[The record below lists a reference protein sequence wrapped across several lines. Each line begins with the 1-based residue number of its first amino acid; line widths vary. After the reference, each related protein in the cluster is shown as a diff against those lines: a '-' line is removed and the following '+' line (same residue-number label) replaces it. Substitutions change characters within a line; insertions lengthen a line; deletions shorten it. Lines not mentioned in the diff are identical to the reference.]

1 MFINYSDAL
10 KEGPLIIVSQM
21 SEGDQMQEFM
31 SKVPFFCC
39 FQYQAVVLFDWEK
52 AIYNAVV
59 LISFVFLLQIYS
71 NGSDNPAVLEN
82 DLCIINRYVIEKK
95 RRVPGEPFDINE
107 DVDNFDIQILDY
119 ADSDMDE
126 EEYSEENESEYSV

>member
-1 MFINYSDAL
+1 M
-10 KEGPLIIVSQM
+10 
-21 SEGDQMQEFM
+21 
-31 SKVPFFCC
+31 
-39 FQYQAVVLFDWEK
+39 
-52 AIYNAVV
+52 
-59 LISFVFLLQIYS
+59 
-71 NGSDNPAVLEN
+71 LEN